1 MTTNE
6 FYVAIVLIHTARLL
20 DECLDRRVLI
30 ELSSGA
36 RFDRAFAGVGSGRAV
51 LGWRL
56 GRKIVGCDER
66 DCREAEEDTSAHCI
80 ARATLASDRAR
91 WSVLWTDGPTVGP
104 TAFGAHDGA

>member
-20 DECLDRRVLI
+20 DKRLDRRVLI

-80 ARATLASDRAR
+80 ARATLASEERVGA
-91 WSVLWTDGPTVGP
+91 VWTDGSDGP